1 MDLLLSVTG
10 AIRPHLRAM
19 DNHASDI
26 RSVSAVDIQSEER
39 NEGRVRIVDI
49 ACRSGILV
57 TNHTARLRRLIK
69 KRTRVFGTGHREMC
83 ESSRTGNDGLKIP

>member
-26 RSVSAVDIQSEER
+26 RSVSAVDIRSEER

-57 TNHTARLRRLIK
+57 TNHTPACAALSKNGHGCSGLDTGRCVNRREPA
-69 KRTRVFGTGHREMC
+69 TT
-83 ESSRTGNDGLKIP
+83 D

>member
-26 RSVSAVDIQSEER
+26 RSVSAIDIQSEER